1 MAPATAAL
9 AQQRAVE
16 GGRGVGAVAEVAAVG
31 GGALG
36 GGAVGGH
43 VGGQG
48 EPGEGCSR
56 GEH

>member
-1 MAPATAAL
+1 MAEGAT
-9 AQQRAVE
+9 
-16 GGRGVGAVAEVAAVG
+16 VG
-31 GGALG
+31 GGGLG

-56 GEH
+56 VEH